1 MRKTIITTLLIGS
14 VISWCSAQKEVF
26 KEKVTRALSFENT
39 LSENTLVIQNVF
51 GPVNVEGY
59 SGSTIQVEVDKEIS
73 ADTKEDLEVG
83 KKELSLK
90 VVEQSNRIIVHPDAP
105 YIQYDEKGLRFNWC
119 NNYEEPPYD
128 HRLSFTVKVPKG
140 INLNISTVNDGD
152 IYVANT
158 QGNFIKVN
166 NVNGGI
172 ELDNVAGKTNLH
184 CINGAVNVSYS
195 SNPDSASKYY
205 SLNGDINIAYRNP
218 LSADVSFKSMNGEL
232 FTDFDIEKQYVRTQ
246 KDPTGKRK
254 AKFKYE
260 STPVVQIGK
269 GGIALEFETLNGNVF
284 IKKI

>member
-26 KEKVTRALSFENT
+26 KEEVTRTLSFENT
-39 LSENTLVIQNVF
+39 QSENTLVIQNIF
-51 GPVNVEGY
+51 GPVKVEGY

-119 NNYEEPPYD
+119 NNYEEPVYD
-128 HRLSFTVKVPKG
+128 HRLSFTVKVPRG
-140 INLNISTVNDGD
+140 ISLNISTVNDGD

-195 SNPDSASKYY
+195 SNPESASKYY

-246 KDPTGKRK
+246 KDQTGKRK